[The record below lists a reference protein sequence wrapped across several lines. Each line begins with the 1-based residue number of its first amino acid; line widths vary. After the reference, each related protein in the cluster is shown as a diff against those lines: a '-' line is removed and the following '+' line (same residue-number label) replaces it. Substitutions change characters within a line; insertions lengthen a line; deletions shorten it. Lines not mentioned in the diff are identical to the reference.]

1 MSIAG
6 ILEESERPPPGPRPR
21 RVMLVDDDASLRMMY
36 RFNLEASG
44 VEVMEAG
51 DGEAAL
57 ELLQTELPDVILLDV
72 MMPGIDG
79 WEVAARLASDARTRE
94 LPMIFITAR
103 ADDASRSRGLG
114 LGAAGYLTKPFNPV
128 SLADEIERILGGAG
142 SDGRGDR

>member
-6 ILEESERPPPGPRPR
+6 ILEESERPPPGRRPR

-79 WEVAARLASDARTRE
+79 WEVAARLASDPRTRE

-103 ADDASRSRGLG
+103 ADDAARSRGLG

-128 SLADEIERILGGAG
+128 SLADEIERILDGAD
-142 SDGRGDR
+142 SQRGADR